1 MSTNK
6 HGLFSRH
13 RWAIP
18 ALLVVLVVI
27 IIEAL
32 PLNMPFWSSFG
43 ASTDTASAT
52 NPMGSGL
59 TRQADG
65 TLRVTDPANA
75 YLSVTSDGSSPYVRI
90 DPSITPDA
98 NHTGHSSS
106 HRARQTHEPL
116 TSVHV
121 RMDVDGNASPT
132 KAVSTEVPQSLYLA
146 MPRQGK
152 SIKLWIEEPIGSD
165 IPFLAVRANAKVP
178 FHFDSGRVT
187 AMLVLALLV
196 AVWWP
201 KSRLWRIPLQTGNTR
216 QRAAFGIFIL
226 ALAAMTASRIASALA
241 NPAGSFHAAGSYTY
255 DFNQYGHLA
264 DALIHG
270 HTSIDLPVPQGLSQ
284 AGNPYDPQARETLLD
299 QGVSPIYWDYAFHDG
314 KWFTYFGV
322 LPALLLFAPYHIIT
336 SWFVPGG
343 LMLPSSAAVALLLL
357 GVAIFGSLLVIR
369 LIERVAPRAS
379 LATVSLALTLV
390 AVGSNAGY
398 LAFRMNFYA
407 IPFAASLLLS
417 TLGLWL
423 WMGAGET
430 MPSGRRHH
438 RHLLTF
444 DSAPSISWPHLASGA
459 LCIAA
464 NFGCRPTFIVV
475 ALLAIPLFWKQI
487 RLILPRVEST
497 KRDTHSLIVAC
508 CAILLPA
515 LVVIAPLMAYNQ
527 VRFGSLLDFG
537 ERYQLT
543 VADMTRHRE
552 SLSDLLPI
560 IGYYLFLPLRPS
572 RDFPFLAI
580 NPAPLPTWTY
590 VEPMVGGLVALC
602 PAMICALALLLPK
615 TRRRLRAHGLL
626 AMVWT
631 MLGLAAALMALDA
644 IKGGLGWR
652 YMIDF
657 GWLVSL
663 ATVAALPSLLGED
676 AEDDGLLKLKDT
688 STAKTE
694 ISIAERRKEFQM
706 VPGWAHIG
714 WRHYLARLMVMVLVV
729 ASLAI
734 AFMALFVPGRDDA
747 LTNTNPALFHEV
759 QNWFDII

>member
-1 MSTNK
+1 M
-6 HGLFSRH
+6 
-13 RWAIP
+13 A
-18 ALLVVLVVI
+18 LVVI
-27 IIEAL
+27 LIEAL

-43 ASTDTASAT
+43 ASTDTASVT

-59 TRQADG
+59 SRQADG

-90 DPSITPDA
+90 DPSITPGA
-98 NHTGHSSS
+98 SHAGHAAA
-106 HRARQTHEPL
+106 HKAGRVHEPL

-121 RMDVDGNASPT
+121 RMDVDGTTSPT
-132 KAVSTEVPQSLYLA
+132 KALSTEVPQSLYLA

-152 SIKLWIEEPIGSD
+152 SITLWIQEPVGSD

-178 FHFDSGRVT
+178 FHFDWGRVA

-196 AVWWP
+196 ALWWP
-201 KSRLWRIPLQTGNTR
+201 GSRLWRIPLDTGSTK
-216 QRAAFGIFIL
+216 QRAAFWVFAL
-226 ALAAMTASRIASALA
+226 ALAAMAVSRIASALA
-241 NPAGSFHAAGSYTY
+241 NPSGTFHAAGGYTY

-270 HTSIDLPVPQGLSQ
+270 RTSIDLPVPQGLKQ
-284 AGNPYDPQARETLLD
+284 AGNPYDPQARETLLA

-322 LPALLLFAPYHIIT
+322 LPALLLFAPYRIIT

-369 LIERVAPRAS
+369 LIGRVAPRAS
-379 LATVSLALTLV
+379 LATVSLALALV

-398 LAFRMNFYA
+398 LAFRMNFYT

-417 TLGLWL
+417 AMGLWL

-430 MPSGRRHH
+430 NPDGNGNGNGHDQGQGRRHH
-438 RHLLTF
+438 RHLITF
-444 DSAPSISWPHLASGA
+444 DSAPSLSKPHLAAGA

-475 ALLAIPLFWKQI
+475 ALLALPLFWPQI
-487 RLILPRVEST
+487 RLALPRVEST
-497 KRDTHSLIVAC
+497 KRDTRSLLAAC
-508 CAILLPA
+508 GAVLLPA
-515 LVVIAPLMAYNQ
+515 LVVLAPLMAYNQ
-527 VRFGSLLDFG
+527 VRFGSPIDFG

-543 VADMTRHRE
+543 VADMTRQRP
-552 SLSDLLPI
+552 SPINLLPA

-572 RDFPFLAI
+572 PGFPFLAI
-580 NPAPLPTWTY
+580 DPAPLPTWTY

-602 PAMICALALLLPK
+602 PALVCALALLLPK

-626 AMVWT
+626 ATVWA
-631 MLGLAAALMALDA
+631 MLTLAAILMVLDA
-644 IKGGLGWR
+644 MKGGLGWR
-652 YMIDF
+652 YIIDF

-676 AEDDGLLKLKDT
+676 AEDDGLLRLKET
-688 STAKTE
+688 STSKE
-694 ISIAERRKEFQM
+694 GISLAERRKEFQM

-714 WRHYLARLMVMVLVV
+714 WRRYLARLVVMVLVV

-759 QNWFDII
+759 QSWFEII